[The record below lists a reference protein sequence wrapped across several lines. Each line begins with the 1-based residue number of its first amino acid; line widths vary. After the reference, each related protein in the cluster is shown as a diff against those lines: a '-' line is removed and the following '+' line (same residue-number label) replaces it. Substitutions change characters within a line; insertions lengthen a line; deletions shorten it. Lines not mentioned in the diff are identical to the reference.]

1 MSPALEYDYLFCFVA
16 LLSSGL
22 RGFKCHRSYV
32 IIIIIIIIISKDQL
46 AEVAGL
52 QSNLEEVDTRIIVH
66 ADHAAADGY
75 RAFVVTCD
83 GMGTRLEGPITF
95 QRLIICASSSF

>member
-1 MSPALEYDYLFCFVA
+1 MT
-16 LLSSGL
+16 SSNYITSEEICL
-22 RGFKCHRSYV
+22 H
-32 IIIIIIIIISKDQL
+32 ISKDQL

-52 QSNLEEVDTRIIVH
+52 QSNLEEADTKIILH

-95 QRLIICASSSF
+95 QRLIICVSSSF